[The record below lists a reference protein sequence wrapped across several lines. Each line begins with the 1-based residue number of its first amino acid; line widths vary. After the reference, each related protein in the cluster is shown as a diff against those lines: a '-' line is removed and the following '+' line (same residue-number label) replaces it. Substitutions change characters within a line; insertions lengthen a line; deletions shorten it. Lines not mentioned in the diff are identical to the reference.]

1 MQRRHRNGVLA
12 LADDGAKQSRQ
23 LRARTLLSSLLL
35 SPPAPRN
42 LTSTLQHG
50 QSYQRYVPPL
60 APVFAILNSQVPSS
74 SATLLS
80 KPCW

>member
-35 SPPAPRN
+35 RPPAPRN
-42 LTSTLQHG
+42 IASTLQHG
-50 QSYQRYVPPL
+50 QSHQRYVPPL
-60 APVFAILNSQVPSS
+60 PPG
-74 SATLLS
+74 SAMLIS
-80 KPCW
+80 